1 MSNTELAHHG
11 VKGMRWGIRR
21 YQKKD
26 GTLTKAGRK
35 RAAKLED
42 EYSKITGRKPGES
55 SIKLT
60 SSSRKKKI
68 SEMSDEEIRERINRL
83 NLEKQYSE
91 MLNGSS
97 KKQQEKGHAFIKKI
111 GSEVVMPAAMELGRQ
126 GLRSAGVKVGNDFI
140 RRHTKS
146 DEEFN
151 ALKFYT
157 NNKKKS

>member
-42 EYSKITGRKPGES
+42 EYSKITGRKPGEG
-55 SIKLT
+55 SIKST

-83 NLEKQYSE
+83 DLEKRYSE
-91 MLNGSS
+91 LMSSASKKKQSKAKDFIKDVLESSS
-97 KKQQEKGHAFIKKI
+97 KNIAKQTATYLMGKGVNATLGKK
-111 GSEVVMPAAMELGRQ
+111 LGDINM
-126 GLRSAGVKVGNDFI
+126 VNP
-140 RRHTKS
+140 
-146 DEEFN
+146 
-151 ALKFYT
+151 
-157 NNKKKS
+157 KKGQKDK